1 MDPYDEKF
9 QNIYNRRLIIIYA
22 IEERREKEWN
32 LMPIHRFFSTIA
44 LNNFDRGYN
53 EKDQFNLTVL
63 CSICL
68 SYSKLRD
75 MCDFIEEKVVPDD
88 DDVDPGSR
96 KIEIDTLS
104 IELLE
109 KSGDITDKSQNLE
122 PNPKLLLKSSP
133 KIAES
138 VTHLKS
144 NWEDMFISLQHLRA
158 LSGRA

>member
-1 MDPYDEKF
+1 MESYANPQIFFYYCNKNSKVTKKEMKEIQRRVQTKISADRSKF
-9 QNIYNRRLIIIYA
+9 L
-22 IEERREKEWN
+22 
-32 LMPIHRFFSTIA
+32 
-44 LNNFDRGYN
+44 D
-53 EKDQFNLTVL
+53 LTVL